1 MNRAIQYRQFG
12 GPSVLEMVE
21 VAESAPGAG
30 QVRVIVKAVGLNP
43 VDSKT
48 FGGDARLRIVGFL
61 RRLADPKRWFGK
73 DGSRFPR
80 GVARDFAGVIDAVGS
95 DIGEAGDLA
104 VGDAVLGTLRSAP
117 GLGDKRGVLIDHLV
131 VSVDDVVRKPESLSF
146 ETASSLGVAAQSASG
161 ALRQLGLNGSDV
173 IVISAAAGGVGSLA
187 VQLAVHQG
195 ATVIGI
201 AGKHNADYLRS
212 LGAIPVV
219 HGEGVK
225 SRILEAA
232 PEPVTKFLDCY
243 GGEYVKLGFSL
254 GLSGK
259 AIGTLVPSPGA
270 IIRGAQFTG
279 SRHARPGDLQEV
291 AGLAADGAIKVAI
304 ARAYPFRIESVRD
317 AYTELNKGHVRGKLV
332 VALS

>member
-187 VQLAVHQG
+187 VQLAVRQG

-201 AGKHNADYLRS
+201 AGQHNADYLRS

-291 AGLAADGAIKVAI
+291 AGLVADGAIKVAI
-304 ARAYPFRIESVRD
+304 ARAYPFDVESVRD
-317 AYTELNKGHVRGKLV
+317 AYAELNKGHVRGKLV